1 MRKTL
6 LAAGLLAFTTT
17 ALADFPDRPITL
29 IVPFSAGG
37 PTDVVGRVVAAK
49 AGEIL
54 GQQIVVENRTGASG
68 TIGLTATAR
77 AKPDGYTLGL
87 ATVSTHGTAPHLFPK
102 LAYDPVKDFTPI
114 SNLVTSPNILS
125 VNPSYPAKTLTEFV
139 ERVRANPDTESYA
152 NAGAGGV
159 NDLGMIW
166 FLQLIGGKM
175 NSIAYRGSSPAL
187 TDTVSG
193 VVPVIF
199 DNFPS
204 SQAYVKSGHLRAL
217 AITGKERNPSLPD
230 VPTFAEQGYKDYDV
244 TAWYGVVAP
253 AGVPDDVRDKLAD
266 AFARAVRDPETARKL
281 ADTGSFPLG
290 NTPQEFAEQIQA
302 EKDRWGVVIE
312 KGQIKLQ

>member
-1 MRKTL
+1 MRKSL
-6 LAAGLLAFTTT
+6 LAIALLAFAAP
-17 ALADFPDRPITL
+17 ALADFPQRPITL

-37 PTDVVGRVVAAK
+37 PTDIVGRVVAAK
-49 AGEIL
+49 AGELL

-87 ATVSTHGTAPHLFPK
+87 ATVSTHGTAPHLFPT

-125 VNPSYPAKTLTEFV
+125 VNPSYPAQTLAEFV
-139 ERVRANPDTESYA
+139 ERVQANPDTESYA

-175 NSIAYRGSSPAL
+175 TSIAYRGSSPAL

-204 SQAYVKSGHLRAL
+204 SQTYVKSGHLRAL
-217 AITGKERNPSLPD
+217 AITGPERNPRLPD

-253 AGVPDDVRDKLAD
+253 AGVPDDVRDKLSD

-281 ADTGSFPLG
+281 EETGAFPLG
-290 NTPQEFAEQIQA
+290 NTPEEFAQQIQA

-312 KGQIKLQ
+312 KAQIKLQ

>member
-1 MRKTL
+1 MRKSL
-6 LAAGLLAFTTT
+6 LAAGLLAFSTT

-266 AFARAVRDPETARKL
+266 AFARAVRDPATARKL

-290 NTPQEFAEQIQA
+290 NTPQEFAQQIQD